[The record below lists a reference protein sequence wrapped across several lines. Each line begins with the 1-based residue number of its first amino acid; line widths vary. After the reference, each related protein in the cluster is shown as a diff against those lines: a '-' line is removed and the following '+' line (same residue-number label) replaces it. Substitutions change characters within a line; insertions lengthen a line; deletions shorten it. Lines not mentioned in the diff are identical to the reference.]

1 MAEALISPGVF
12 LRENDLSQ
20 ITAGPIT
27 VGAAVVGP
35 TVLGRP
41 NIPTLVTSYSEYKA
55 KFGTTFISGGNT
67 HEYMTS
73 QAAYNYFQQG
83 GTSLLVTKVASGS
96 YTSATASVTNNVV
109 AVAGQYAT
117 ASIDT
122 SLFTAA
128 DTGSSV
134 ALAIVDT
141 NGTYYWL
148 AGAAFGTNTN
158 TYDTD
163 GNYGYFSPNA
173 GSSYNNGQWT
183 SSLVSF
189 VNTNTQ
195 TSEVRDLITLT
206 AFGGVLQVSSSF
218 QGTAYNG
225 IKIYTEL
232 AVGQKTGSAQSPVA
246 TLGGGVQPTLS
257 TAFDLETISV
267 GTTMN
272 NNQGAATD
280 AVSGLLPSGSAN
292 NIRWQVAQ
300 ADTASGYFTLL
311 VRRGDDY
318 TTNQTVLETWT
329 NLSLDPNQNN
339 YISYVIGDQYETV
352 EYDSDGQAYLQ
363 IHGSYANS
371 SNYVRVKTV
380 NTPTPNYLDPK
391 GQPLAAYTSSIPI
404 NGSGSLNG
412 AFGSATGPA
421 YGCFGTAPLNMYEEI
436 PVVSSIPS
444 NPATNIQG
452 VFAVDYTTAIDLL
465 ANKDQYVY
473 NSIYT
478 PGATDQNATSVIS
491 GLLSVAQDRGDAIAV
506 VDMVG
511 YNQPITQATLGAQS
525 YDNSYGATYWPWVQV
540 RSTETGRLHFVPA
553 SVIIPGV
560 YEYNDKV
567 SAEWFAPAG
576 LNRGGLP
583 TVIQPERRLTVGQRN
598 TLYTARV
605 NPIAVF
611 PGQGTVVYGQKTLQA
626 AASALDRVNVR
637 RLLIA
642 LKSYIGQIAETLVF
656 EQNTAVTRNK
666 FLSQVNPYLEYVQ
679 QRQGLYSF
687 RVVMDETNN
696 TPDVI
701 DRNLLVGAIYLQP
714 TRTAEFIQLD
724 FNILPTG
731 VTFG

>member
-27 VGAAVVGP
+27 VGAALVGP
-35 TVLGRP
+35 TVVGQP
-41 NIPTLVTSYSEYKA
+41 YIPTLVTSYSKYKA
-55 KFGTTFISGGNT
+55 VFGTTFISGGNT

-83 GTSLLVTKVASGS
+83 GTSLLVTRVTSGS
-96 YTSATASVTNNVV
+96 YNSYTP
-109 AVAGQYAT
+109 AT
-117 ASIDT
+117 ASIGNT
-122 SLFTAA
+122 TTTA
-128 DTGSSV
+128 TP
-134 ALAIVDT
+134 
-141 NGTYYWL
+141 
-148 AGAAFGTNTN
+148 AF
-158 TYDTD
+158 
-163 GNYGYFSPNA
+163 
-173 GSSYNNGQWT
+173 
-183 SSLVSF
+183 
-189 VNTNTQ
+189 
-195 TSEVRDLITLT
+195 
-206 AFGGVLQVSSSF
+206 
-218 QGTAYNG
+218 
-225 IKIYTEL
+225 K
-232 AVGQKTGSAQSPVA
+232 
-246 TLGGGVQPTLS
+246 
-257 TAFDLETISV
+257 LETLSV
-267 GTTMN
+267 GTVMN
-272 NNQGAATD
+272 NNQGAATAD
-280 AVSGLLPSGSAN
+280 KGVLPSGSAN
-292 NIRWQVAQ
+292 NVRWQIAQ

-318 TTNQTVLETWT
+318 TSGQTVLETWT

-339 YISYVIGDQYETV
+339 YIAYVIGDQRLDVRQEGGET
-352 EYDSDGQAYLQ
+352 YLQ
-363 IHGSYANS
+363 VTGSYPNN
-371 SNYVRVKTV
+371 SNYIRVAGV
-380 NTPTPNYLDPK
+380 LSPTPNYLNPQ
-391 GQPLAAYTSSIPI
+391 GQAYTQYTASIPV

-412 AFGSATGPA
+412 AFGGANGPL

-436 PVVSSIPS
+436 PTVPPTVP
-444 NPATNIQG
+444 PTAADNIQG
-452 VFAVDYTTAIDLL
+452 VFPDDYDVAIELL
-465 ANKDQYVY
+465 ANVDAYVY
-473 NSIYT
+473 NSIYV
-478 PGATDQNATSVIS
+478 PGLSQQNAPSQI
-491 GLLSVAQDRGDAIAV
+491 GALLSTVQNRGDAIAV

-511 YNQPITQATLGAQS
+511 YNQAIGTVNTAAQS

-540 RSTETGRLHFVPA
+540 RSIETGRLHFVPA
-553 SVIIPGV
+553 SVIIPAV

-598 TLYTARV
+598 TLYSAKV

-626 AASALDRVNVR
+626 RASALDRVNVR

-642 LKSYIGQIAETLVF
+642 LKSYIGQIAATLVF

-666 FLSQVNPYLEYVQ
+666 FLSQVNPYLDYVQ
-679 QRQGLYSF
+679 QRQGLYAF

-731 VTFG
+731 VTFGA